1 MSCYFSHL
9 LAETGSCDFKE
20 SLNSGFPLLHS
31 VKALNFAVSNLPQKA
46 EIPKGC
52 LFPDLIPN
60 RDVSQRYLAKLTR
73 EGSYSTGGFHCLSLK
88 DRSTWGNVQT
98 VHIYYIH
105 IRTVVRE
112 VNKGLKCV
120 NLIWQSLLPLVQ
132 DWSLLEL
139 SPHLEPTREVLPQT
153 VKNSKWPGVWGLLGL
168 ATKLLQLTRCH
179 PARVGP
185 LKKKRAQPKGRIQKT
200 FH

>member
-1 MSCYFSHL
+1 M
-9 LAETGSCDFKE
+9 
-20 SLNSGFPLLHS
+20 
-31 VKALNFAVSNLPQKA
+31 SNLPQKA
-46 EIPKGC
+46 EMPKGC

-105 IRTVVRE
+105 IQTVVRE

-120 NLIWQSLLPLVQ
+120 NLIWQCLLPLAR
-132 DWSLLEL
+132 DWFLLEL
-139 SPHLEPTREVLPQT
+139 SPPLEPTREVLPQT
-153 VKNSKWPGVWGLLGL
+153 VENLKWPGVRGLLGL
-168 ATKLLQLTRCH
+168 ATTATAAGSVPPCEGWSQKEEAGTAKH
-179 PARVGP
+179 KGM
-185 LKKKRAQPKGRIQKT
+185 KGRFFSSFINM
-200 FH
+200 HLICI

>member
-1 MSCYFSHL
+1 M
-9 LAETGSCDFKE
+9 
-20 SLNSGFPLLHS
+20 
-31 VKALNFAVSNLPQKA
+31 
-46 EIPKGC
+46 PKGC

-105 IRTVVRE
+105 IQAVVRE

-120 NLIWQSLLPLVQ
+120 NLI
-132 DWSLLEL
+132 
-139 SPHLEPTREVLPQT
+139 
-153 VKNSKWPGVWGLLGL
+153 
-168 ATKLLQLTRCH
+168 
-179 PARVGP
+179 
-185 LKKKRAQPKGRIQKT
+185 
-200 FH
+200 